1 SGLPSNTLWTFSID
15 WDSDGKSDQVV
26 TGPSG
31 TQVDHVF
38 PAIGSYTVSVVATD
52 PEHRVGA
59 PASQTEHVLA
69 AGLRDDPLASGK
81 TALIIGGTPG
91 VDKIVLT
98 PQDALGAITVT
109 INGVNR
115 GTFTPTGHIFVYG
128 QAGNDVLQEARR
140 VIHKQ
145 RIAIAVPPVLFGGA
159 GNDVIKTRTSLANN
173 VLVGGAGKDTLRGG
187 SGPDL
192 CLGGA
197 AADGG
202 RGGS

>member
-128 QAGNDVLQEARR
+128 QAGNDVLQEAGRR
-140 VIHKQ
+140 RRPQ
-145 RIAIAVPPVLFGGA
+145 RLDGPDGGDGPPRPSGGFAVRHERPG
-159 GNDVIKTRTSLANN
+159 LAPRGCRRGRQGPR
-173 VLVGGAGKDTLRGG
+173 LRPRGG
-187 SGPDL
+187 RNCHLPVMPD
-192 CLGGA
+192 C
-197 AADGG
+197 G
-202 RGGS
+202 RE